1 MSLSSEYNYMGCK
14 RMGIMYSR
22 ETKAKAEIM
31 LQQDE
36 CSESLDLISL
46 EHPQL

>member
-1 MSLSSEYNYMGCK
+1 
-14 RMGIMYSR
+14 MGIMYSR
-22 ETKAKAEIM
+22 ETKAKAETM

-36 CSESLDLISL
+36 CNESQDLIFL